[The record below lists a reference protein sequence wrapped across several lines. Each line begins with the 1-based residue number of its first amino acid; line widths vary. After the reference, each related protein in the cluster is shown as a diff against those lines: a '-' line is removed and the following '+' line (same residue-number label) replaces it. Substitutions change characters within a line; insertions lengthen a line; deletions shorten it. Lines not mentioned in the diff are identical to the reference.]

1 MSTVSTFRFAHDGIA
16 YDGRCEGE
24 TLVVSADLGALP
36 YSAEDRAARKRWQ
49 QVIASENPRASD
61 RHRIDRAAH
70 IRFETR
76 TRVDAPLDRRGLI
89 EALTVILLAGPKG
102 APGPTQTAGQPQ
114 SAGQPQAPGRTQA
127 PVRRFRAE
135 RGG

>member
-36 YSAEDRAARKRWQ
+36 FSAEDRSARKRWQ
-49 QVIASENPRASD
+49 QVIAGENPREPD
-61 RHRIDRAAH
+61 RHRIDRDAH

-76 TRVDAPLDRRGLI
+76 TRVAAPLDRRGLI

-102 APGPTQTAGQPQ
+102 GR
-114 SAGQPQAPGRTQA
+114 PQAPDPARMAAAGPA
-127 PVRRFRAE
+127 EVRRFRAE

>member
-1 MSTVSTFRFAHDGIA
+1 MSTVSTFRFAFNGIA

-49 QVIASENPRASD
+49 QMIAAENPREPD

-89 EALTVILLAGPKG
+89 EALTVILLAAPKG
-102 APGPTQTAGQPQ
+102 GRPPAPGPSAPTGPGTA
-114 SAGQPQAPGRTQA
+114 AAA